1 MSDQLFSGLSMSS
14 RRQLLRMMGLGAAAP
29 FAASILAACGD
40 DDGSALTAS
49 TTTAGSAAGGPL
61 DVRRTMLNSF
71 YTLNNIYFFNYDQG
85 AREAAEVLNIDLH
98 RVIDE
103 FDISV
108 QTAAFENAPSLGVE
122 GITMIANSE
131 ASQPEQLALV
141 DRLGIPAVNNH
152 SSAAW
157 STPLDIGENYV
168 AYNVDNNEA
177 AILATASAAFEALGG
192 EGNVLYIEGIRGNSI
207 NTERTR
213 GLDMALAQFPGINE
227 LAREPGDWSR
237 ISTQPVIDD
246 LLTAYPDVDCVICSN
261 DESAIATVT
270 ALEERGIEA
279 LVTGVD
285 GIQAALDLIEQ
296 GRMFSTFA
304 FHPGWL
310 GAYSTVLIWDF
321 LNGWRPSVE
330 ERMMYFGGF
339 IVDTPESAAE
349 YGRLF
354 YESGRLPYDYEKM
367 SKVLHP
373 DDWDPGNLLV
383 PIEPAEHWAEREADK
398 PDGYELPEEYAS
410 AKFADVAQS
419 YADHFGPDPLQSVR
433 DLTRSGGEI
442 II

>member
-1 MSDQLFSGLSMSS
+1 MTDQTFPELSLSS
-14 RRQLLRMMGLGAAAP
+14 RRRFLRMMGIGAATP

-40 DDGSALTAS
+40 DEEAAPAT
-49 TTTAGSAAGGPL
+49 TTTAAPGTGNPL
-61 DVRRTMLNSF
+61 DVRRHMLNSF

-85 AREAAEVLNIDLH
+85 AREAAEALNIDLQ
-98 RVIDE
+98 RVVDE

-108 QTAAFENAPSLGVE
+108 QTAAFENAPALGIE

-141 DRLGIPAVNNH
+141 NRLGIPTINNH
-152 SSAAW
+152 ANAAW
-157 STPLDIGENYV
+157 STPLDIGDLYV
-168 AYNVDNNEA
+168 AYHVNNNEA
-177 AILATASAAFEALGG
+177 AMLATASSAFEQIGG
-192 EGNVLYIEGIRGNSI
+192 EGNILYIEGIRGNSI

-213 GLDMALAQFPGINE
+213 GVDMALARFPGINE
-227 LAREPGDWSR
+227 LARQPGDWSR
-237 ISTQPVIDD
+237 VSTQPVIDD
-246 LLTAYPDVDCVICSN
+246 LLTAFPDVDCVICSN

-270 ALEERGIEA
+270 ALEERGIDA
-279 LVTGVD
+279 IVTGVD

-310 GAYSTVLIWDF
+310 GAYSTVMIWDY

-354 YESGRLPYDYEKM
+354 YDSGRLPYDYEKM

-373 DDWDPGNLLV
+373 NDWDPGNLMV
-383 PIEPAEHWAEREADK
+383 PINPAEHWAEREADK
-398 PDGYELPEEYAS
+398 PEGYELPEEYAS
-410 AKFADVAQS
+410 ADFDGVARQ
-419 YADHFGPDPLQSVR
+419 YAQRFGTDPLQSVR
-433 DLTRSGGEI
+433 DLTRTGGDI
-442 II
+442 IV